1 MNYFLSLISLG
12 LWRDVPESVQRI
24 KNDIDNEKRLDWNSV
39 VRMAE
44 FQSVTGLLY
53 IGKSQLGPLN
63 EIEKEG
69 LLNTYG
75 LLLYDNRKIN
85 NVLGVVVR
93 KLENY
98 GIPYCLLKGQGVGC
112 YYEDPESR
120 AGGDI
125 DLYVGKYQRDAIEVL
140 KSLSDDGITNHGK
153 HVNLQIYGVEIEL
166 HKYVDSM
173 IRNSMNTAFWKWSE
187 EELFRNAQTKKIADI
202 HVRIPD
208 STFNVFCIFYHLFRH
223 YLISGV
229 GLRQLC
235 DWERVLY
242 VERNSIDR
250 KQLCKRLNEFKIS
263 EGWDAF
269 MTIAVIYMYLPIES
283 AIYCKGKCS
292 SNKSEKILRQ
302 ILHDGNFGVGIDN
315 GRRPTEKMAIKW
327 YNMKRII
334 RRSLTIYTIFP
345 RIVTTRVINYLSPL
359 RFLYKT

>member
-1 MNYFLSLISLG
+1 M
-12 LWRDVPESVQRI
+12 PECVQRI
-24 KNDIDNEKRLDWNSV
+24 KSDIENEKVINWNSV

-44 FQSVTGLLY
+44 FQSVAGLLY

-75 LLLYDNRKIN
+75 LLLSDNRKIN
-85 NVLGVVVR
+85 NAQGVVVR
-93 KLENY
+93 ELDNS
-98 GIPYCLLKGQGVGC
+98 GIPYCLLKGQGVG
-112 YYEDPESR
+112 YYYDDPKSR

-140 KSLSDDGITNHGK
+140 RPLSDDGIIENHGK
-153 HVNLQIYGVEIEL
+153 HANLRIDGVEIEL

-173 IRNSMNTAFWKWSE
+173 IKKSMNVDFWRWSE
-187 EELFRNAQTKKIADI
+187 EELFRNAQTKTIAGI
-202 HVRIPD
+202 PVRIPD

-250 KQLCKRLNEFKIS
+250 KELCQSLNEFKIS

-269 MTIAVIYMYLPIES
+269 MTIAETYMYLPIES
-283 AIYCKGKCS
+283 TIYCKGKCS
-292 SNKSEKILRQ
+292 SNKSEKILHQ
-302 ILHDGNFGVGIDN
+302 ILHDGNFGVGIDH
-315 GRRPTEKMAIKW
+315 GIRPTEKMAIKW

-334 RRSLTIYTIFP
+334 RRSLSIYTIFP
-345 RIVTTRVINYLSPL
+345 RIVATRVINYLSPL
-359 RFLYKT
+359 RFLYRT